1 MTEGAPPPQGG
12 PERPVQAESP
22 AQPAQPSPSPYAAQP
37 RYPEGTWAGHQ
48 LAGWWGRVGA
58 TLLDGIF
65 MVLLIAGAIGAG
77 VALGAATSDAAGI
90 PFYILAALIW
100 FLYAPLLMARGG
112 ANNGQTWGKQAV
124 GIRVVREDQQPL
136 SFGWSFL
143 REFVI
148 KTVVFQWI
156 GGSFLIGGLLDVLW
170 PLWDNENR
178 ALHDM
183 LATTRVVQT

>member
-1 MTEGAPPPQGG
+1 VSEAAPPPPGG
-12 PERPVQAESP
+12 PENPVQP
-22 AQPAQPSPSPYAAQP
+22 VNYPYAAQP

-48 LAGWWGRVGA
+48 LASWWGRVGA
-58 TLLDGIF
+58 TLLDSVFI
-65 MVLLIAGAIGAG
+65 VLLIAAAIGAG
-77 VALGAATSDAAGI
+77 VALGAATTDAAGI

-100 FLYAPLLMARGG
+100 LFYAPFLMAREGG
-112 ANNGQTWGKQAV
+112 GNGQTWGKQIV
-124 GIRVVREDQQPL
+124 GIRVVREDQRPMA
-136 SFGWSFL
+136 FGWSFL

-156 GGSFLIGGLLDVLW
+156 GGSLLIGGLLDLLW